1 MDCFDYLPLAAT
13 VENDQG
19 TILCMHGGL
28 SPSIKSIEE
37 IDQIDRVMEPPAE
50 GPMCDLL
57 WSDPMD
63 EATAE
68 YLEDDALEAWYAIE
82 YTDNPTRGCGW
93 VFGGQAVDD
102 FLMDNDLLTIVRGF
116 FLPFS
121 LSIHLLSLLFV
132 PLPFLDTFLLY
143 FLTTNYLC

>member
-1 MDCFDYLPLAAT
+1 
-13 VENDQG
+13 
-19 TILCMHGGL
+19 
-28 SPSIKSIEE
+28 
-37 IDQIDRVMEPPAE
+37 MEPPAE
-50 GPMCDLL
+50 GPMCDLI

-102 FLMDNDLLTIVRGF
+102 FLMDNNLLTIVRG
-116 FLPFS
+116 LLLRIS
-121 LSIHLLSLLFV
+121 LACVFVSHQLLTCRS
-132 PLPFLDTFLLY
+132 
-143 FLTTNYLC
+143 